1 MASYIGQRSSQA
13 AIKAVRTGGRWSRAI
28 RTGRIDGTVPSVS
41 SFGENDSETTE
52 SDLNRSPERK
62 ILKNLRLKMPVDM
75 AMQEPGTGI
84 VGLESDGN
92 VVTSGTDVDD
102 ITTRGVGVVVDVG
115 ASAAN
120 DIEDVTVQV
129 KRVTT
134 TDDTTRHAEFDGSVA
149 RQ

>member
-1 MASYIGQRSSQA
+1 MLQRLFQSAVCNDEPTTISMKTKSQLT
-13 AIKAVRTGGRWSRAI
+13 RSG
-28 RTGRIDGTVPSVS
+28 VS
-41 SFGENDSETTE
+41 SVGLVDTLSKDNSEAGFQ
-52 SDLNRSPERK
+52 
-62 ILKNLRLKMPVDM
+62 MPVDV
-75 AMQEPGTGI
+75 AVEEPGSGVVSGET
-84 VGLESDGN
+84 DGN

-102 ITTRGVGVVVDVG
+102 ITTRGVGVVVGVG